1 MGPLQIISMLFVI
14 AGAFFLL
21 VGSIGIIRLPDFYSR
36 SHATS
41 KSDTL
46 GLLLVLVG
54 LAIFEG
60 FTLNSLKLMLVM
72 AFVALTNPVGAHAL
86 VRAALNFGLR
96 PTFSGEPRD
105 AGAAEL
111 EEEEEKEK
119 EKKKK
124 ENRSMGEGS

>member
-1 MGPLQIISMLFVI
+1 MGPQQIISMLFVV
-14 AGAFFLL
+14 AGAFFLF

-60 FTLNSLKLMLVM
+60 ITLNS
-72 AFVALTNPVGAHAL
+72 
-86 VRAALNFGLR
+86 
-96 PTFSGEPRD
+96 
-105 AGAAEL
+105 
-111 EEEEEKEK
+111 
-119 EKKKK
+119 
-124 ENRSMGEGS
+124 